1 MLRPRIITVPCA
13 FDTFPPIPPFLRSMA
28 DIRWLLA
35 VTLASVPFV
44 NEFTTITLVL
54 AKIAQRWYWPFFL
67 NFNMEF
73 IVCPASE
80 AKECTTMTVNKRY

>member
-1 MLRPRIITVPCA
+1 MLQPRIFTVLCA
-13 FDTFPPIPPFLRSMA
+13 FDTKRMQKFLRSMA

-35 VTLASVPFV
+35 VTLESVPFV
-44 NEFTTITLVL
+44 NEFTTITLVF
-54 AKIAQRWYWPFFL
+54 AQIAQRWYWPFFL

>member
-1 MLRPRIITVPCA
+1 MLLPRIFTVLRA
-13 FDTFPPIPPFLRSMA
+13 LDTKRLPKFLRSMA

-35 VTLASVPFV
+35 VTLASVPLV
-44 NEFTTITLVL
+44 NEVTTITLVF
-54 AKIAQRWYWPFFL
+54 AQRWYRPFFL

-73 IVCPASE
+73 IVCPASD